1 MKTIIE
7 FDEEEQKKVNI
18 QNVALDVFRRRIY
31 WTDPTMTEGEG
42 RIESANLDGTDR
54 KVILKKLHWPQGM
67 ESHRILRAFL
77 LTLYVRLL
85 AYLLTML
92 EFLHTLL
99 ALLLT

>member
-67 ESHRILRAFL
+67 ESYRIFTFIFAHIVTYIAGMF
-77 LTLYVRLL
+77 
-85 AYLLTML
+85 AYS
-92 EFLHTLL
+92 
-99 ALLLT
+99 A

>member
-67 ESHRILRAFL
+67 GCLMVFTWYFPSKLQRNIECIGVS
-77 LTLYVRLL
+77 RLV
-85 AYLLTML
+85 YPV
-92 EFLHTLL
+92 
-99 ALLLT
+99 

>member
-67 ESHRILRAFL
+67 GVSW
-77 LTLYVRLL
+77 YVNGMSYTETKNVNNL
-85 AYLLTML
+85 
-92 EFLHTLL
+92 
-99 ALLLT
+99 